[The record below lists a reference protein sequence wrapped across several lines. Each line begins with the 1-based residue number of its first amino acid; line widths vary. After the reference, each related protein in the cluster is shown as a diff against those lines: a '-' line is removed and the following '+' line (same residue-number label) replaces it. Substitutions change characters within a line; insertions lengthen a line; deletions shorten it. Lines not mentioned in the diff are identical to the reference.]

1 MENMK
6 KINLRRQGWL
16 RPLSALSIVG
26 LLLLAFPTA
35 SKAQDTPEPTPA
47 PAMPEDSGAMPE
59 PTPAPEPV
67 TDPETTSDEDVSEE
81 APAEESMP
89 TEAET
94 GTEVDDGA
102 TSEPVDAVPA
112 EAAPVEAETQTAP
125 PAAEPVSSPAP
136 ANNSPRALW

>member
-6 KINLRRQGWL
+6 KNNLRRQGWL
-16 RPLSALSIVG
+16 CPLSVLSIVG

-35 SKAQDTPEPTPA
+35 IKAQDTPEPTPA
-47 PAMPEDSGAMPE
+47 PTMPEPDSGAMPE

-67 TDPETTSDEDVSEE
+67 TDPETTSDEGVSEE

-102 TSEPVDAVPA
+102 MSEPV
-112 EAAPVEAETQTAP
+112 EAAPAEAETQAAP